1 MQRTYRALP
10 QSSGAL
16 LRLGEIDVDGTTPIE
31 GDAPNL
37 SDLTLRHVDPSKL
50 LFEHLDPV
58 DPEWRPSRFG
68 LVNDGV
74 LALAG

>member
-1 MQRTYRALP
+1 M
-10 QSSGAL
+10 
-16 LRLGEIDVDGTTPIE
+16 
-31 GDAPNL
+31 